1 MMYATLT
8 NIVAYLPFL
17 MLTGDTGKFM
27 YSLPIVIT
35 CSLIAAQI
43 VAMTFV
49 PLISRYL
56 LKPKAEVPMEQQRT
70 TGYGK
75 WYWKIGSWAIAHRKL
90 VAVASLSVLAV
101 GVVLFRELPQ
111 QFFPKDLQYLSYVDV
126 WLPEDAPLEL
136 TSQASRKA
144 ERIIQEVS
152 EEYGREHKKPEG
164 VLKSLTT
171 FVGGGGPRFWMSA
184 TPEARQPN
192 YAQIVVEVADK
203 HDTNHLVGPWQNA
216 ITAGVP
222 EARLDVRQ
230 LETGKPIGIPVQI
243 RLMGDHIPT
252 LRAEAERLKAVL
264 REVPFALRIRDDWGV
279 DSLQTVFT
287 LDQDRATAAGVTAQD
302 LETSTA
308 VAVDGFP
315 VTTYREGDKQ
325 LPVVARLRMDE
336 RNILSRLDDLYV
348 YSSQD
353 AGRVPVRQVAV
364 VEHRFEPARL
374 RRFNQFLTMTVS
386 CFPAPGRLPS
396 EVLVAASA
404 GIENFRNTLAP
415 AVRMEIAGEHK
426 EQVNGFA
433 ELTVVLLV
441 SVLLIYLAL
450 VVQFK
455 HAIKP
460 LLVFAAIPYGM
471 TGAIASLWLMHAPFG
486 FMAFLG
492 VVSLVGVIVSHIIV
506 LFDFIE
512 ERREH
517 GAPLEQV
524 LLDAGIQRL
533 RPVMITV
540 AATVL
545 ALYPLASHGGPLWEP
560 LCYAQ
565 IGGLSIATFITLG
578 LVPVLYAVA
587 VRDLKWIAW
596 SSSAAAEDSSVSS
609 QLLQEV

>member
-1 MMYATLT
+1 
-8 NIVAYLPFL
+8 

-126 WLPEDAPLEL
+126 WLPEDAPLEV
-136 TSQASRKA
+136 TGQASRKA
-144 ERIIQEVS
+144 ERIIREVA

-171 FVGGGGPRFWMSA
+171 FVGGGGPRFWLSA
-184 TPEARQPN
+184 TPEARQAN

-216 ITAGVP
+216 LTAGVP

-243 RLMGDHIPT
+243 RLMGDDIPT

-279 DSLQTVFT
+279 DSFQKVFT
-287 LDQDRATAAGVTAQD
+287 LDQDRAAAAGVTAQD
-302 LETSTA
+302 LEASTA

-325 LPVVARLRMDE
+325 LPVMARMRMDE
-336 RNILSRLDDLYV
+336 RNVLSRLDDLYV

-353 AGRVPVRQVAV
+353 ARRVPLRQVAT

-415 AVRMEIAGEHK
+415 A
-426 EQVNGFA
+426 
-433 ELTVVLLV
+433 
-441 SVLLIYLAL
+441 
-450 VVQFK
+450 
-455 HAIKP
+455 
-460 LLVFAAIPYGM
+460 
-471 TGAIASLWLMHAPFG
+471 
-486 FMAFLG
+486 
-492 VVSLVGVIVSHIIV
+492 
-506 LFDFIE
+506 
-512 ERREH
+512 
-517 GAPLEQV
+517 
-524 LLDAGIQRL
+524 
-533 RPVMITV
+533 
-540 AATVL
+540 
-545 ALYPLASHGGPLWEP
+545 
-560 LCYAQ
+560 
-565 IGGLSIATFITLG
+565 
-578 LVPVLYAVA
+578 
-587 VRDLKWIAW
+587 
-596 SSSAAAEDSSVSS
+596 
-609 QLLQEV
+609 

>member
-8 NIVAYLPFL
+8 NVVAYLPFL

-35 CSLIAAQI
+35 CSLIASQV

-56 LKPKAEVPMEQQRT
+56 LKPKPEVPIEQQRT

-75 WYWKIGSWAIAHRKL
+75 WYWKIGSWAISHRKL
-90 VAVASLSVLAV
+90 IAV
-101 GVVLFRELPQ
+101 GSLGVLVVGVWLFRQLPQ

-126 WLPEDAPLEL
+126 WLPEDAPLEA
-136 TSQASRKA
+136 TAQASRKA
-144 ERIIQEVS
+144 ERILQKVA
-152 EEYGREHKKPEG
+152 EEYGREHKKSEG
-164 VLKSLTT
+164 VLKSMTT
-171 FVGGGGPRFWMSA
+171 FEGGGGPRFWLSA

-203 HDTNHLVGPWQNA
+203 HDTNHLVGAWQIA
-216 ITAGVP
+216 LMAGVP
-222 EARLDVRQ
+222 EARVDVRQ

-243 RLMGDHIPT
+243 RLMGDDIPT
-252 LRAEAERLKAVL
+252 LRAEAERLKAIF

-287 LDQDRATAAGVTAQD
+287 LDQDRATAAGVTARE
-302 LETSTA
+302 LEASTA
-308 VAVDGFP
+308 AAVDGFAL
-315 VTTYREGDKQ
+315 TTYREGDKQ
-325 LPVVARLRMDE
+325 LPVFARMRMDE
-336 RNILSRLDDLYV
+336 RNALSRLDDLYV

-353 AGRVPVRQVAV
+353 ARRVPLGQVATI
-364 VEHRFEPARL
+364 EHRFEPARL
-374 RRFNQFLTMTVS
+374 RRFNQFRTMTVS

-396 EVLVAASA
+396 EVLVAAS
-404 GIENFRNTLAP
+404 GEIDKFRSTLAP
-415 AVRMEIAGEHK
+415 GVRMEIAGEYK

-433 ELTVVLLV
+433 ELSVVLII
-441 SVLLIYLAL
+441 SVVAIYIAL

-455 HAIKP
+455 NAIKP
-460 LLVFAAIPYGM
+460 VLVFAAIPYGM
-471 TGAIASLWLMHAPFG
+471 TGAIASLWLMGAPFG

-517 GAPLEQV
+517 GAPLEQA
-524 LLDAGIQRL
+524 LLDAGILRL
-533 RPVMITV
+533 LPVMITV

-545 ALYPLASHGGPLWEP
+545 ALFPLASHGGPLWEP

-578 LVPVLYAVA
+578 LVPILYAIA
-587 VRDLKWIAW
+587 VKDLKWISW
-596 SSSAAAEDSSVSS
+596 TSSAAEETSVSS
-609 QLLQEV
+609 HVVQEV

>member
-1 MMYATLT
+1 
-8 NIVAYLPFL
+8 
-17 MLTGDTGKFM
+17 ML
-27 YSLPIVIT
+27 LR
-35 CSLIAAQI
+35 Q
-43 VAMTFV
+43 
-49 PLISRYL
+49 
-56 LKPKAEVPMEQQRT
+56 
-70 TGYGK
+70 
-75 WYWKIGSWAIAHRKL
+75 
-90 VAVASLSVLAV
+90 
-101 GVVLFRELPQ
+101 LPQ

-126 WLPEDAPLEL
+126 WLPEDAPLEV
-136 TSQASRKA
+136 TAQASRKA
-144 ERIIQEVS
+144 ERIIQEVA

-171 FVGGGGPRFWMSA
+171 FVGGGGPRFWLSA
-184 TPEARQPN
+184 TPEARQAN

-203 HDTNHLVGPWQNA
+203 HDTNHLVGPWQIA
-216 ITAGVP
+216 LTAGVP

-243 RLMGDHIPT
+243 RLMGDDIPT
-252 LRAEAERLKAVL
+252 LRAEAERLKAVF

-287 LDQDRATAAGVTAQD
+287 LDQDRAAAAGVTAQD
-302 LETSTA
+302 LEASTA

-325 LPVVARLRMDE
+325 LPVVARMRMDE
-336 RNILSRLDDLYV
+336 RNVLSRLDDLYV

-353 AGRVPVRQVAV
+353 ARRVPLRQVAT

-404 GIENFRNTLAP
+404 GIEKFKSTLAP
-415 AVRMEIAGEHK
+415 GVRMEIAGEHK

-433 ELTVVLLV
+433 ELTVVLV
-441 SVLLIYLAL
+441 ISVLLIYIAL

-455 HAIKP
+455 SAVKP
-460 LLVFAAIPYGM
+460 VLVFAAIPYGM
-471 TGAIASLWLMHAPFG
+471 TGAIASLWLMGAPFG

-517 GAPLEQV
+517 GAPLEQA

-545 ALYPLASHGGPLWEP
+545 ALFPLASHGGPLWEP

-578 LVPVLYAVA
+578 LVPVLYAIA

-596 SSSAAAEDSSVSS
+596 SSSAAEDSLRQFPVAS
-609 QLLQEV
+609 QEV

>member
-1 MMYATLT
+1 
-8 NIVAYLPFL
+8 
-17 MLTGDTGKFM
+17 
-27 YSLPIVIT
+27 
-35 CSLIAAQI
+35 
-43 VAMTFV
+43 
-49 PLISRYL
+49 
-56 LKPKAEVPMEQQRT
+56 
-70 TGYGK
+70 
-75 WYWKIGSWAIAHRKL
+75 
-90 VAVASLSVLAV
+90 
-101 GVVLFRELPQ
+101 
-111 QFFPKDLQYLSYVDV
+111 
-126 WLPEDAPLEL
+126 
-136 TSQASRKA
+136 
-144 ERIIQEVS
+144 
-152 EEYGREHKKPEG
+152 
-164 VLKSLTT
+164 
-171 FVGGGGPRFWMSA
+171 
-184 TPEARQPN
+184 
-192 YAQIVVEVADK
+192 
-203 HDTNHLVGPWQNA
+203 
-216 ITAGVP
+216 
-222 EARLDVRQ
+222 
-230 LETGKPIGIPVQI
+230 
-243 RLMGDHIPT
+243 
-252 LRAEAERLKAVL
+252 
-264 REVPFALRIRDDWGV
+264 LRIRDDWGV

-287 LDQDRATAAGVTAQD
+287 LDQDRAAAAGVTAQD

-308 VAVDGFP
+308 VAVDGLP

-353 AGRVPVRQVAV
+353 ARRVPVRQVAV

-396 EVLVAASA
+396 EILVAASA
-404 GIENFRNTLAP
+404 GIENFKNTLAP

-433 ELTVVLLV
+433 ELTVVLVV

-455 HAIKP
+455 NAIKP

-517 GAPLEQV
+517 GAPLEQA

-578 LVPVLYAVA
+578 LVPVLYAITVK
-587 VRDLKWIAW
+587 DLKWIAW
-596 SSSAAAEDSSVSS
+596 SSSAAEDSSVSS
-609 QLLQEV
+609 QLVQEV